1 MDNLVLQR
9 FDSFSH
15 DDPFF
20 DSLKSKYSEFPDW
33 LNKKAYS
40 GEDAYVLYNER
51 GYIDGFMYL
60 KIEND
65 IDDIQPPLYIGKYL
79 KVGTFKFN
87 SKGTL
92 RGQRF
97 IKKAFDYAIQQ
108 GVDGIYVTVFET
120 YTHLIDIF
128 EKYGFKLHGKK
139 ETENGVERVYV
150 RNMRVV
156 EGDIC
161 ADYPYVISRKRR
173 KFLLSIRPVYHTRL
187 FPDSKLITDSPDMVQ
202 DVSHTNSIHKI
213 YISAARGVMEL
224 VPGDILVMYRTSDQE
239 GKARYRAVVSSVCV
253 VEEVKHINDFS
264 SIEEFLR
271 YCSRFT
277 VFSREELIGFY
288 RNKKYPFIIRFTYNI
303 ALPKRPIRDK
313 IINVAGVPDGRW
325 NLLRLSDEQF
335 DNILRLGE
343 LNEGLV
349 VY

>member
-1 MDNLVLQR
+1 MDSLLYQQFN
-9 FDSFSH
+9 SFSH

-20 DSLKSKYSEFPDW
+20 DSLKADYSEFPSW
-33 LNKKAYS
+33 LRKKALS
-40 GEDAYVLYNER
+40 GDAAYVLYDER

-60 KIEND
+60 KVEDNV
-65 IDDIQPPLYIGKYL
+65 DDVEPPLGAGKYL
-79 KVGTFKFN
+79 KIGTFKFE

-108 GVDGIYVTVFET
+108 DVDGIYVTVFEKHG
-120 YTHLIDIF
+120 YLIHLF
-128 EKYGFKLHGKK
+128 ETYGFYLHGSKS
-139 ETENGVERVYV
+139 TPNGVERVYV
-150 RNMRVV
+150 RDMRKVT
-156 EGDIC
+156 GNIYT
-161 ADYPYVISRKRR
+161 DYPYVIARNRR
-173 KFLLSIRPVYHTRL
+173 KFLLSIHPVYHTRL

-224 VPGDILVMYRTSDQE
+224 VPGDILVMYRTSDQK
-239 GKARYRAVVSSVCV
+239 GNAKYRAVASSVCV
-253 VEEVKHINDFS
+253 VEEVKHINEFS
-264 SIEEFLR
+264 SVEEFLK

-277 VFSREELIGFY
+277 VFSREELVGFY
-288 RNKKYPFIIRFTYNI
+288 QNKRYPFIIRFTYNI

-335 DNILRLGE
+335 DSILRLGE